1 MQVVEQLKQ
10 TSPDRFL
17 EIYSALENKGFGPLD
32 GEVAKAMKFRP
43 QAIRKL
49 PMAQRARRAQ
59 SILISDSNAEL
70 TYELFGSYLMK
81 TQKPLI
87 TEFLDETGVSHEDG
101 MLDGDGDNFPDVSKL
116 EAALKKLDSS
126 DNADDV
132 TLYLSICVEQWS
144 QIKELE
150 AAWRGR
156 LS

>member
-10 TSPDRFL
+10 TSPERFL
-17 EIYSALENKGFGPLD
+17 EIYNALENKGFGPLD

-59 SILISDSNAEL
+59 SILISDANAEL

-87 TEFLDETGVSHEDG
+87 TDFLDETGVSHEDG
-101 MLDGDGDNFPDVSKL
+101 MLEGDGDNEPDVAKL
-116 EAALKKLDSS
+116 DAALKKLD
-126 DNADDV
+126 ATYKPDDV

-144 QIKELE
+144 QIPELE
-150 AAWRGR
+150 TAWRTR
-156 LS
+156 IS

>member
-1 MQVVEQLKQ
+1 
-10 TSPDRFL
+10 
-17 EIYSALENKGFGPLD
+17 
-32 GEVAKAMKFRP
+32 
-43 QAIRKL
+43 
-49 PMAQRARRAQ
+49 MAQRARRAQ

-87 TEFLDETGVSHEDG
+87 TDFLDETGVSHEDG
-101 MLDGDGDNFPDVSKL
+101 MLDGDGDNLPDVSKL

-126 DNADDV
+126 YKADDV

-150 AAWRGR
+150 EAWRGR

>member
-17 EIYSALENKGFGPLD
+17 EIYSALENNGFGPLD

-87 TEFLDETGVSHEDG
+87 TDFLDETGVSHEA
-101 MLDGDGDNFPDVSKL
+101 VSYTHL
-116 EAALKKLDSS
+116 
-126 DNADDV
+126 
-132 TLYLSICVEQWS
+132 TLPT
-144 QIKELE
+144 K
-150 AAWRGR
+150 A
-156 LS
+156 